1 MTIAVPNAGL
11 TLTMTFL
18 SWLVEGSL
26 FTFLVSYSLS
36 HDDFF
41 TELSLHTLVLVY
53 RHDTPL
59 VNDTPYIKYSLCTIV
74 IGIFFLV
81 PISNRRSY
89 HHRQIILSTEM

>member
-41 TELSLHTLVLVY
+41 Y
-53 RHDTPL
+53 RIEFTYTSFGLPPRY
-59 VNDTPYIKYSLCTIV
+59 TS
-74 IGIFFLV
+74 
-81 PISNRRSY
+81 R
-89 HHRQIILSTEM
+89 